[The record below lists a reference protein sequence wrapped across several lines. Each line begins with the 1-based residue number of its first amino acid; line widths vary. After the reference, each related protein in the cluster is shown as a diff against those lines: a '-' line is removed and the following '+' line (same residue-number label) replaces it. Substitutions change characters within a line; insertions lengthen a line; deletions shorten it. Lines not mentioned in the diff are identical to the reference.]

1 MAVKQKKRRWPD
13 DEKRSIC
20 FQTTAAGV
28 SVAQVARRYAMN
40 ANLIFKWLK
49 DDRYAPAVDVV
60 PEADGP
66 VFLGAYILNLTGGN
80 PALASVGTNVTQRP
94 MTGKPLFGDRIA
106 AKTGAAAAGEPA
118 RQAKYVSPYFCQS
131 GLKRQPALIQ
141 P

>member
-60 PEADGP
+60 PKVDGP
-66 VFLGAYILNLTGGN
+66 VFLPVEIEASASLDPIVTPTSRIEIELFSGHRITVEGGFDVDV
-80 PALASVGTNVTQRP
+80 LARLL
-94 MTGKPLFGDRIA
+94 K
-106 AKTGAAAAGEPA
+106 
-118 RQAKYVSPYFCQS
+118 
-131 GLKRQPALIQ
+131 GLSS
-141 P
+141 